1 MTAGAVLK
9 DMPVRERTAYITG
22 IVEGLAYARF
32 RKDTIAAG
40 TKNETGMTCV
50 RNWFYKDALGT
61 LTRIEATFEKYATE
75 FPPVILTLMVKKEC
89 GE

>member
-1 MTAGAVLK
+1 MK

-32 RKDTIAAG
+32 RKDTLAAG
-40 TKNETGMTCV
+40 TKDEAGMTCV
-50 RNWFYKDALGT
+50 RNWFSNDALGT
-61 LTRIEATFEKYATE
+61 LMRIEATFQKYADE
-75 FPPVILTLMVKKEC
+75 YPPILLTLMVKKEC